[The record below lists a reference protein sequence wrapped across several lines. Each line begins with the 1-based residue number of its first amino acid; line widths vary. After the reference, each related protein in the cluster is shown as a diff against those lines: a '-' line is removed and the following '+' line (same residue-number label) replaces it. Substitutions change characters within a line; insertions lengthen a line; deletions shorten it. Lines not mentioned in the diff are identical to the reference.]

1 MNLAIN
7 YLLTNK
13 LGGIFDVKKN
23 SDFDVDVNNA
33 FIQRASS
40 EPLFDMKAKSVPISK
55 KQAIN
60 KIAMIEI

>member
-33 FIQRASS
+33 FIQRTSS